1 MNFTLRVMSPDGR
14 TATLT
19 PDQHRAVDSTIKA
32 MMTGALSLR
41 MANDAIIHK
50 LEAVNLPINFGDEPC
65 STDSS
70 SSSSPS
76 SGSQSAPSSAT

>member
-19 PDQHRAVDSTIKA
+19 PDQHRAVDATIKA

-41 MANDAIIHK
+41 TANDAIIHK
-50 LEAVNLPINFGDEPC
+50 LESANMPVNFGDDPC
-65 STDSS
+65 TTTSS

-76 SGSQSAPSSAT
+76 SGSESEPASA